1 MNDAVTIRHL
11 NHIYPDGTVSLKDIT
26 LNIREGERIAVIG
39 QNGAGK
45 TTLFLHLNGSIKSY
59 DDNVH
64 IFGEN
69 VRTMPIEERIQKVG
83 VVFQDPDDQLF
94 MPTVYDDVAFG
105 PINMGLDRSEVD
117 RRVKEALATVDL
129 AGFEDRVPHHLSY
142 GQKKRA
148 AIAAVLAMEP
158 RILVLDE
165 PTANLDPKNRAM
177 LIRLINDLN
186 ERKGI
191 TTIVAMHDVN
201 AVSRL
206 ADHIIVLNTSIVAEG
221 TPHEIFSDGDLL
233 KANNLEA
240 PETYKLFCIMGC
252 YGYRCDDPPLSAGD
266 APRALDRSM
275 EVQGGEVR
283 LRKHET
289 TADEVREVLGTFE
302 H

>member
-1 MNDAVTIRHL
+1 MNAAVTIRHL
-11 NHIYPDGTVSLKDIT
+11 NHHYPDGTVSLRDVSLTIQQ
-26 LNIREGERIAVIG
+26 GERVAVIG

-45 TTLFLHLNGSIKSY
+45 TTLFLHLNGSIKSA
-59 DDNVH
+59 DDSVC

-69 VRTMPIEERIQKVG
+69 VRTMPIEKRIEKVG

-105 PINMGLDRSEVD
+105 PTNMGLPKDEVD

-165 PTANLDPKNRAM
+165 PTANLDPKNRSM

-186 ERKGI
+186 EQKGI

-206 ADHIIVLNTSIVAEG
+206 ADRVIVLNTSIVAEG
-221 TPHEIFSDGDLL
+221 TAHEIFSDSDLL
-233 KANNLEA
+233 DANNLEA
-240 PETYKLFCIMGC
+240 PETYRLFRIMSC
-252 YGYRCDDPPLSAGD
+252 YGYPCDKPPLAIED
-266 APRALDRSM
+266 APGAFDRWL
-275 EVQGGEVR
+275 EEHGGTVP
-283 LRKHET
+283 LRKLER
-289 TADEVREVLGTFE
+289 TADTLRDVPGGV
-302 H
+302 